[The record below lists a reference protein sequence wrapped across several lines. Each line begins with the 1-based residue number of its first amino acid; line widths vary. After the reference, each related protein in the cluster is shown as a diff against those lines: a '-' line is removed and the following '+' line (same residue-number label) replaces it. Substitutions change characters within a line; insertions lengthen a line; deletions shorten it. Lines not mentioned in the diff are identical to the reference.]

1 VTLLRKFALGRCGV
15 DQKSM
20 AVTAILSTPAE
31 DTDGDVIES
40 VGIETKQH
48 ARNPVVL
55 WNHQTNLPPVARAE
69 LAGIGYTVTKG
80 PDGLRGTSVFSS
92 KSAFSAELFALYAD
106 DILRAWSVGVDLRGG
121 TTERR
126 KSSAGRDGLL
136 IKRCS
141 LREYSAVGIGA
152 NSDALTVKLQ
162 KGFGLKD
169 KFPEH
174 LLTAALSP
182 FAIAPTAW
190 SNGWTPEAEPM
201 SDETVTDVEKSAE
214 AVEVAPAL
222 DADGLA
228 SAVADKLGATFAAK
242 VADLEVSKANL
253 SAECDILRKQ
263 LVAAQNDSAAAKT
276 ELAGVRSEVETLRK
290 HLAADAKAAAR
301 FKAESEKLAHE
312 FYRLT
317 GTKLVA

>member
-1 VTLLRKFALGRCGV
+1 LTLLRKFALGRCGV

-40 VGIETKQH
+40 LGIDTKSH

-55 WNHQTNLPPVARAE
+55 WNHQQNLPPVARAE
-69 LAGIGYTVTKG
+69 LAGIGYTVTKSA
-80 PDGLRGTSVFSS
+80 DGLRGTSVFSS
-92 KSAFSAELFALYAD
+92 KVAFSSELFALYSD

-121 TTERR
+121 ETHRR

-201 SDETVTDVEKSAE
+201 SDETPTDAVEKSAE
-214 AVEVAPAL
+214 AIETPPAL

-263 LVAAQNDSAAAKT
+263 LVAAQNDSAAARV
-276 ELAGVRSEVETLRK
+276 ELAGVRSEADALRK
-290 HLAADAKAAAR
+290 QLSAEGAAASKLKAA
-301 FKAESEKLAHE
+301 SDKLAHE

-317 GTKLVA
+317 GRKVA